1 MITQYPS
8 AMVNQ
13 MWDKGASALAYAA
26 KRSNNEWTGDQL
38 KMMLMR
44 GEMLLI
50 GSDDLWAAVQHV
62 QHPNKRV
69 LHVYAVVS
77 TADGNGI
84 NEPDIAELAEFAKNT
99 GCTSITCATDLA
111 AERLYSR
118 YGFIHQYTIM
128 ERKL

>member
-69 LHVYAVVS
+69 LHVYAVSS
-77 TADGNGI
+77 TASGNGLNHNDI
-84 NEPDIAELAEFAKNT
+84 NELSDYARHN
-99 GCTSITCATDLA
+99 GCTGLTCAADLA